1 MCQFLASLNESR
13 ESYESYFTPKEMFD
27 IWKKQKVSDYSPFPV
42 TRKTYQELDTVTR
55 LKLRNE
61 YLEKQFQEK
70 KSDSKKI
77 RAILEPLSHLP
88 SNWGRWLFHLFVIP
102 FWCIKK
108 HNPWFLKGCGKI
120 HSLFGSTIRDYSMI
134 LATRPDPTVR
144 PPSRCFWKGIYMFRT
159 DFTCFPASYY
169 PVFHVIFMVFEFF
182 RTILEP
188 RYIKRLD
195 AKYASVTVWKNL
207 CKWAFY
213 DRI

>member
-120 HSLFGSTIRDYSMI
+120 HSLFGSTIRDYSTI
-134 LATRPDPTVR
+134 VATRPDPTVR
-144 PPSRCFWKGIYMFRT
+144 PPSRHWNR
-159 DFTCFPASYY
+159 
-169 PVFHVIFMVFEFF
+169 VFCGAH
-182 RTILEP
+182 R
-188 RYIKRLD
+188 
-195 AKYASVTVWKNL
+195 
-207 CKWAFY
+207 AFCG
-213 DRI
+213 